1 MIAVEHA
8 TKRKGTRA
16 LWDALSFAVGPGEMV
31 AVTGPSGSGKS
42 TLLDCIGRLDDVD
55 SGTITVGGVV
65 AGTSRRTD
73 RLLRRDVIGY
83 LFQNYGLVE
92 DASVGANLDI
102 VRTRRSTRSERRP
115 SNEAALETVGLGRR
129 GSRPVA
135 ELSGGE
141 QQRVALAR
149 LIVKQP
155 TVILA
160 DEPTAALDD
169 DNGRMVMDVLA
180 QFAERGAAVLIAT
193 HVAAVRD
200 ACARTV
206 DFPGPTD

>member
-1 MIAVEHA
+1 MIIVERA
-8 TKRKGTRA
+8 AKRRGTRL
-16 LWDALSFAVGPGEMV
+16 LWGGISFAVGAGEMV

-42 TLLDCIGRLDDVD
+42 TLLDCVGTLDTVD
-55 SGTITVGGVV
+55 SGRVVV
-65 AGTSRRTD
+65 AGVEVGAGRRTD
-73 RLLRRDVIGY
+73 RQLRREAIGF

-92 DASVGANLDI
+92 DGSVAENLDL
-102 VRTRRSTRSERRP
+102 VRTRRNARHERRR
-115 SNEAALETVGLGRR
+115 SNEAALDRVGLVRQ
-129 GSRPVA
+129 GSRPVH

-149 LIVKQP
+149 LIVKGP
-155 TVILA
+155 TVVLA

-169 DNGRMVMDVLA
+169 ANAAVVLDVLA
-180 QFAERGAAVLIAT
+180 GFAAEGAAVLVAT

-206 DFPGPTD
+206 QLEAPTD